1 MSNGVVIIGG
11 GHGGSQTAASL
22 RSEGYDGPV
31 TVITSEADIP
41 YQRPPLSK
49 TYLKEP
55 EKGLQE
61 LRPEAFYESHN
72 IDLRLATT
80 ALSIDRHLRTVALS
94 DGSELGF
101 DYLVLATGSRP
112 RVPPIAGTDIDGV
125 FLLRDAADARRMHDG
140 FVAAE
145 SIVVIGGGFIG
156 LEIAATAR
164 SLGRHVTVVEA
175 ADRLMGRAVAPEISQ
190 HFLDLH
196 HGWGSTVLLNAPAE
210 GILGDGKGNLAA
222 VQAGGGEP
230 IASDLVVLGIGVVP
244 NIELA
249 QEAGLEID
257 NGVVVGANLATSDP
271 QIYAI
276 GDCVTFHEI
285 SIDQM
290 IRLESVQN
298 AVDQAK
304 AVAKDIVGKGGTP
317 FRAVPWFWS
326 DQANVKLQMVGLA
339 NLATRR
345 IIRGR
350 PEDGSFSVFQF
361 VEDRLVEIDSVNRG
375 ADHMLGRRV
384 MDQPGSRPTPEQAS
398 DESFDLKTLLK
409 RPARSAG

>member
-1 MSNGVVIIGG
+1 VTKGVVIIGG

-22 RSEGYDGPV
+22 RSEGYEGPV
-31 TVITSEADIP
+31 TLITSEADIP

-61 LRPEAFYESHN
+61 LRPAAFYSSHN
-72 IDLRLATT
+72 IDLRLSTT

-94 DGSELGF
+94 DGSEIGF

-112 RVPPIAGTDIDGV
+112 RVPPIAGTDVEGV
-125 FLLRDAADARRMHDG
+125 YLLRDAADARRMHDG
-140 FVAAE
+140 FLKAE
-145 SIVVIGGGFIG
+145 SVVVIGGGFIG
-156 LEIAATAR
+156 LELAATAR
-164 SLGRHVTVVEA
+164 LLGRKVTVVEA

-196 HGWGSTVLLNAPAE
+196 RGWGATVLLNAPAE
-210 GILGDGKGNLAA
+210 GIVGDGSGHVAA
-222 VQAGGGEP
+222 VQAGGGAP
-230 IASDLVVLGIGVVP
+230 LDADLVVLGIGVVP
-244 NIELA
+244 NVELA
-249 QEAGLEID
+249 RDAGLEIE
-257 NGVVVGANLATSDP
+257 NGILVGPDLATSDP

-276 GDCVTFHEI
+276 GDCVTFYET
-285 SIDQM
+285 SIGQK

-298 AVDQAK
+298 AVDQGK
-304 AVAKDIVGKGGTP
+304 AVAKAITGKGGEP
-317 FRAVPWFWS
+317 YHSVPWFWS
-326 DQANVKLQMVGLA
+326 DQQDVKLQMVGLA

-345 IIRGR
+345 VLRGK
-350 PEDGSFSVFQF
+350 PEDGAFSVFQF
-361 VEDRLVEIDSVNRG
+361 AGDRLVEIDSVNRG

-384 MDQPGSRPTPEQAS
+384 MDQPDSLPTPEQAA

-409 RPARSAG
+409 RPARPAG

>member
-196 HGWGSTVLLNAPAE
+196 RGWGSTVLLNAPAE

-361 VEDRLVEIDSVNRG
+361 AEDRLVEIDSVNRG

-384 MDQPGSRPTPEQAS
+384 MDRPGSRPTPEQAS